1 MEPIAGVGVEKVTD
15 RTEGFPM
22 IRRLLIPL
30 LGSGLLLA
38 GTATGVLAKCEGP
51 NPPPQCSDVVASM
64 NIGGSAGTFTADT
77 QKSVVVSVSQGEL
90 PFDAAGVAI
99 TFSHLGD
106 TKVYRVQTTSTG
118 QPGMWRADVTLPTS
132 GIWTV
137 VAAIVTVDGNA
148 YSAPMETIQVA
159 KAPQAPPATT
169 PTPPASP
176 TPPVLPIA
184 LLLAGLAAAALLA
197 TGMRERSRRRTAGA
211 GAAMGAATAR
221 ANAANTDRT

>member
-1 MEPIAGVGVEKVTD
+1 
-15 RTEGFPM
+15 M

-38 GTATGVLAKCEGP
+38 GTATGALAKCEGP
-51 NPPPQCSDVVASM
+51 NPPPQCSEVVASM
-64 NIGGSAGTFTADT
+64 NIGGSVGSFTADT

-106 TKVYRVQTTSTG
+106 SKVMRVQATSTG
-118 QPGMWRADVTLPTS
+118 QPGMWRADVTLPTN

-137 VAAIVTVDGNA
+137 VAAIVTKDGNA
-148 YSAPMETIQVA
+148 YSAPMDTIQVA
-159 KAPQAPPATT
+159 KAPKAPPTAS
-169 PTPPASP
+169 TPPVTP

-184 LLLAGLAAAALLA
+184 LLVAGLAAAALLA
-197 TGMRERSRRRTAGA
+197 TGMRERSRRRSIGA
-211 GAAMGAATAR
+211 TGAATAR
-221 ANAANTDRT
+221 ASAANSDRA